1 VITYRHHIVTLVAVF
16 LALAVGVAL
25 GGGPLSELGR
35 DSTKTAA
42 TVKEKT
48 QDAKRAA
55 TFGDEFAVAGA
66 AMLYDGRL
74 ADHPVAVVALPGADE
89 DAVAAL
95 EQQIETAGGGV
106 TGRYDVQ
113 EALLDPGEKS
123 LVDTLGSQLMTQL
136 GSGVVD
142 AEASTYPRMGQLIGV
157 AVSTTEPTAAPA
169 GPKTTSI
176 RQSLVGADLMTSP
189 RREVDVAPLVLVVL
203 GSKAGGEDD
212 QAVLSGLLSGIAAR
226 AAGTVVVADSQSG
239 IDGSLAALRHEP
251 VADEVTTVD
260 GVESPLGQVTATLAL
275 LRALAGD
282 GGSFGAS
289 GADGAV
295 PLS

>member
-35 DSTKTAA
+35 EPANTAA
-42 TVKEKT
+42 TVKERT

-66 AMLYDGRL
+66 DMLYDARL

-157 AVSTTEPTAAPA
+157 ALSTTEPTSAPA
-169 GPKTTSI
+169 GPKASSI

-203 GSKAGGEDD
+203 GSQAGGEDD
-212 QAVLSGLLSGIAAR
+212 QAVLSGLLSGLAAR

-239 IDGSLAALRHEP
+239 VDGSLSALRHEP

>member
-1 VITYRHHIVTLVAVF
+1 VITYRHHIVSLVAVF
-16 LALAVGVAL
+16 LALAVGIVL

-35 DSTKTAA
+35 ASDTPTATA
-42 TVKEKT
+42 KEKT
-48 QDAKRAA
+48 QDARRAA
-55 TFGDEFAVAGA
+55 TFGDEFATATGTT
-66 AMLYDGRL
+66 LYDGRL
-74 ADHPVAVVALPGADE
+74 ADHPVAVLALPGADE
-89 DAVAAL
+89 ELEAAL
-95 EQQIETAGGGV
+95 EGQVEAAGGTV

-113 EALLDPGEKS
+113 DALVDPDEKS

-136 GSGVVD
+136 GAGVVD
-142 AEASTYPRMGQLIGV
+142 AEASTYTRMGQLLGV
-157 AVSTTEPTAAPA
+157 ALATTQPTAEPA
-169 GPKTTSI
+169 SKKATSI

-189 RREVDVAPLVLVVL
+189 RGEADVAPLVLVVM
-203 GSKAGGEDD
+203 GSGSGAVED
-212 QAVLSGLLSGIAAR
+212 QAVLSGLLSGLAAK
-226 AAGTVVVADSQSG
+226 AAGVVVVADSQAG
-239 IDGSLAALRHEP
+239 VDGNLAALREEP

-295 PLS
+295 PLG